1 MHNFAL
7 ALTGEHMEKESPI
20 RVASVVVAAI
30 ALIMLV
36 TSYQGGTNSL
46 VNLYGSITVALLA
59 VFLLLFEW
67 SSRKSN
73 KN

>member
-1 MHNFAL
+1 
-7 ALTGEHMEKESPI
+7 MEKESPI

-46 VNLYGSITVALLA
+46 INLYGSITVALLA

-67 SSRKSN
+67 SSRKIN
-73 KN
+73 KS

>member
-1 MHNFAL
+1 
-7 ALTGEHMEKESPI
+7 MEKESPI